1 MAGFVCAVSMGAISG
16 GAGGYAAP
24 KSEGLYKHGV
34 GGSTGIF
41 ADADAGQA
49 ADLCACGYTGWGKAY
64 LGRGQNA
71 GEKGGVDRMRAI
83 VFRAMGIAGVM
94 ACLFA
99 IAPDRCQ
106 GSALL
111 WGSLMLTVLYTL
123 IRPFIQTL
131 ILPVNLFLGGLLT
144 PLTDALL
151 VSWTAACVHGLSLGY
166 WDGVLV
172 SLAIGAAYLPYARR
186 RRGRE
191 ATLPS

>member
-1 MAGFVCAVSMGAISG
+1 M
-16 GAGGYAAP
+16 
-24 KSEGLYKHGV
+24 K
-34 GGSTGIF
+34 
-41 ADADAGQA
+41 
-49 ADLCACGYTGWGKAY
+49 
-64 LGRGQNA
+64 
-71 GEKGGVDRMRAI
+71 AI
-83 VFRAMGIAGVM
+83 VFRAIGIACVM

-131 ILPVNLFLGGLLT
+131 ILPLNLFLGGLLT

>member
-1 MAGFVCAVSMGAISG
+1 MPAGASVSKNKANGANGPVNIHG
-16 GAGGYAAP
+16 DPNAHHTHAKIFGKQIP
-24 KSEGLYKHGV
+24 K
-34 GGSTGIF
+34 
-41 ADADAGQA
+41 ADAEDPH
-49 ADLCACGYTGWGKAY
+49 GKNGNHHAEFY
-64 LGRGQNA
+64 
-71 GEKGGVDRMRAI
+71 I
-83 VFRAMGIAGVM
+83 V
-94 ACLFA
+94 
-99 IAPDRCQ
+99 

-131 ILPVNLFLGGLLT
+131 ILPLNLFLGGLLT